1 MPIFLAQRAFA
12 LLPVL
17 FLVVVI
23 AFGVLQLIPG
33 DAAVVILGIEST
45 PERVAAMRAR
55 LGLDLPLHQQFLAYL
70 WSVLQGDLGRSIF
83 LDQGV
88 AQAIAE
94 RAPVSLMLAAMS
106 LFWAILL
113 GIPAGIVAATRRG
126 SAVDNFV
133 MTGSLLGMSVPS
145 FWLGLNL
152 ILVFGVWVR
161 WFPTGGYV
169 PASTDLGAALWH
181 LMLPSLSLGVIQ
193 MAQIGRMTRSAML
206 ETLSQDYIRTARAK
220 GLSEFMVIGKHALRN
235 CLLSI
240 VTVVGLIFAELLGG
254 AIITEQIFSIPG
266 IGQMVITAVAQR
278 DYPVIQGALIMVGTV
293 YVLINFL
300 TDIAYGVIDPRVRI
314 A

>member
-1 MPIFLAQRAFA
+1 MPIFLVQRALA

-17 FLVVVI
+17 FLIVVI
-23 AFGVLQLIPG
+23 AFIVLQLIPG
-33 DAAVVILGIEST
+33 DPAVVILGIEST
-45 PERVAAMRAR
+45 PERVAEMRAR
-55 LGLDLPLHQQFLAYL
+55 LGLDRPLHEQFLTYFG
-70 WSVLQGDLGRSIF
+70 SVLRGDLGRSIF

-94 RAPVSLMLAAMS
+94 RAPVSLLLAAMS
-106 LFWAILL
+106 LFWAVLL

-126 SAVDNFV
+126 TAVDDFV

-152 ILVFGVWVR
+152 ILIFGVWVQ

-169 PASTDLGAALWH
+169 AATTDPVAALWH
-181 LMLPSLSLGVIQ
+181 MMLPSLSLGFIQ

-206 ETLSQDYIRTARAK
+206 ETLGQDYIRTARAK
-220 GLSEFMVIGKHALRN
+220 GLSELVVVGKHALRN
-235 CLLSI
+235 AMLSI
-240 VTVVGLIFAELLGG
+240 ITVIGLIFAELLGG

-266 IGQMVITAVAQR
+266 LGQMIITAVAQR
-278 DYPVIQGALIMVGTV
+278 DYPIIQGALIMVGAV

>member
-1 MPIFLAQRAFA
+1 MTMFLTQRALA

-17 FLVVVI
+17 FLVIVI
-23 AFGVLQLIPG
+23 AFVVLQLIPG
-33 DAAVVILGIEST
+33 DPAVVILGIEAT
-45 PERVAAMRAR
+45 PERVAQMRTR
-55 LGLDLPLHQQFLAYL
+55 LGLDLPLHEQFLTYL
-70 WSVLQGDLGRSIF
+70 VSVVRGDLGRSIF
-83 LDQGV
+83 LDQAVG
-88 AQAIAE
+88 QAIVE

-106 LFWAILL
+106 LFWAILF

-126 SAVDNFV
+126 SAVDDFV

-169 PASTDLGAALWH
+169 AVSTDLGAAIWH
-181 LMLPSLSLGVIQ
+181 MMLPSLSLGFIQ

-220 GLSEFMVIGKHALRN
+220 GLSEFVVVGKHAFRN
-235 CLLSI
+235 CMLSI

-266 IGQMVITAVAQR
+266 IGEMVITAVAQR
-278 DYPVIQGALIMVGTV
+278 DYPIIQGALVMVGAI

-300 TDIAYGVIDPRVRI
+300 TDVAYGLIDPRVRI